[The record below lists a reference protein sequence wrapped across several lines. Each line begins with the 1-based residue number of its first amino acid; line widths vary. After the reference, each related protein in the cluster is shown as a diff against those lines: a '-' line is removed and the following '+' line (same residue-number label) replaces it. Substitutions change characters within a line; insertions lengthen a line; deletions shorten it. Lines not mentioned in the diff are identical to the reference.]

1 MSDEEFLARWS
12 RRKRAARAAVDA
24 PPPTEPAETPNL
36 ARPAPAES
44 PANAEVDLSSLPS
57 IDSIDAATDITA
69 FLRKGIP
76 QELSRAALR
85 RAWTADPAI
94 RDFVGLAENAWDFND
109 PSAMPGF
116 GPLDC
121 TTEQLDALVGRI
133 VGGVRSAADSVATPV
148 AEEKQERRSVDS
160 DRDTEGESRFA
171 LCVSGGRAPKE
182 CSPAPEPMAALTTG
196 GDGSRSEPPTAPAAV
211 QGEPSQSDCGDKAI
225 VRRRT
230 HGGALPR

>member
-12 RRKRAARAAVDA
+12 RRKREAKAVVNA
-24 PPPTEPAETPNL
+24 PPPTKPAGTPN
-36 ARPAPAES
+36 PAPPASAEN
-44 PANAEVDLSSLPS
+44 PPDAEVDLSSLPP

-85 RAWTADPAI
+85 RAWSADPTI

-121 TTEQLDALVGRI
+121 SQAELSAWVDRI
-133 VGGVRSAADSVATPV
+133 VGGLRNAAEAQADVPTQLQEFSDVPNADVVHSAVLT
-148 AEEKQERRSVDS
+148 EKPD
-160 DRDTEGESRFA
+160 
-171 LCVSGGRAPKE
+171 
-182 CSPAPEPMAALTTG
+182 
-196 GDGSRSEPPTAPAAV
+196 
-211 QGEPSQSDCGDKAI
+211 
-225 VRRRT
+225 
-230 HGGALPR
+230 